1 MNLVQVLSKLKD
13 QTNFTN
19 TEMRIA
25 DYIIQNITQIPT
37 IYIEDL
43 AKLTYTSHS
52 TIVRLCK
59 KVGYD
64 GFRSFKNAISGVVY
78 SQMHLP
84 SEVDANF
91 PFKQEDL
98 TMDIAKN
105 MAKLTIDTIKKTLN
119 QLDEELLQS
128 VAEILF
134 KSERIFLFSRGDSQ
148 IRARSFQNKLVKIN
162 RFAII
167 AEEYADEAWNASNLT
182 TKDCALFLSYG
193 GTSPQYQRMLQHFS
207 TKEIPTILITGN
219 IESHLS
225 ELATKTIVA
234 VQEEYDFVKVG
245 TFASQV
251 AFEYLLDTLYSIL
264 YAKEYSSNLENLKE
278 KQSLIQNGILSEEL

>member
-1 MNLVQVLSKLKD
+1 MVQVLTKLKE
-13 QTNFTN
+13 QMNFTN

-25 DYIIQNITQIPT
+25 DYIIQNITKIPT

-52 TIVRLCK
+52 TIIRLCK
-59 KVGYD
+59 KMGYD
-64 GFRSFKNAISGVVY
+64 GFRSFKDAISGVVY
-78 SQMHLP
+78 SQLHLP

-105 MAKLTIDTIKKTLN
+105 IANLTIDTIKKTLN

-134 KSERIFLFSRGDSQ
+134 KSNHIFLFSRGDSQ
-148 IRARSFQNKLVKIN
+148 VRARSFQNKLVKIN

-167 AEEYADEAWNASNLT
+167 SEEYADEAWNASNLT
-182 TKDCALFLSYG
+182 PQDCALFLSYS
-193 GTSPQYQRMLQHFS
+193 GTSPQYKRMLQHFS
-207 TKEIPTILITGN
+207 NKKIPTILITGN
-219 IESHLS
+219 TESDLIN
-225 ELATKTIVA
+225 LAAKTIVV

-251 AFEYLLDTLYSIL
+251 AFQYVLDTLYSIL
-264 YAKEYSSNLENLKE
+264 YAKEYRTNVENLKE

>member
-1 MNLVQVLSKLKD
+1 MQVLTKLKD

-25 DYIIQNITQIPT
+25 DYIIQNITKIPT

-52 TIVRLCK
+52 TIIRLCK
-59 KVGYD
+59 KMGYD
-64 GFRSFKNAISGVVY
+64 GFRSFKDAVSGVVY
-78 SQMHLP
+78 SQLHLP

-91 PFKQEDL
+91 PFKPEDL

-105 MAKLTIDTIKKTLN
+105 IANLTIDTIKKTLN
-119 QLDEELLQS
+119 QFDEELLQS

-134 KSERIFLFSRGDSQ
+134 KAKHIFLFSRGDSQ
-148 IRARSFQNKLVKIN
+148 VRARSFQNKLVKIN

-167 AEEYADEAWNASNLT
+167 SEEYADEAWNASNLT
-182 TKDCALFLSYG
+182 PQDCALFLSYS
-193 GTSPQYQRMLQHFS
+193 GTSPQYKRMLQHFS
-207 TKEIPTILITGN
+207 NKKIPTILITGN
-219 IESHLS
+219 TESDLIN
-225 ELATKTIVA
+225 LAAKTIVV

-251 AFEYLLDTLYSIL
+251 AFQYVLDTLYSIL
-264 YAKEYSSNLENLKE
+264 YAKEYRTNVENLKE

>member
-1 MNLVQVLSKLKD
+1 
-13 QTNFTN
+13 
-19 TEMRIA
+19 MRIA
-25 DYIIQNITQIPT
+25 DYIIQNITKIPT

-52 TIVRLCK
+52 TIIRLCK
-59 KVGYD
+59 KMGYD
-64 GFRSFKNAISGVVY
+64 GFRSFKDAISGVVY
-78 SQMHLP
+78 SQLHLP

-105 MAKLTIDTIKKTLN
+105 MANLTIDTIKKTLN
-119 QLDEELLQS
+119 QLDEDLLQS

-134 KSERIFLFSRGDSQ
+134 KSKHIFLFSRGDSQ
-148 IRARSFQNKLVKIN
+148 VRARSFQNKLVKIN

-167 AEEYADEAWNASNLT
+167 SEEYADEAWNASNLT
-182 TKDCALFLSYG
+182 PKDCALFLSYS
-193 GTSPQYQRMLQHFS
+193 GTSPQYKRMLQHFS
-207 TKEIPTILITGN
+207 NKKIPTILITGN
-219 IESHLS
+219 TESDLIK
-225 ELATKTIVA
+225 LTTKTIVV

-251 AFEYLLDTLYSIL
+251 AFQYVLDTLYSIL
-264 YAKEYSSNLENLKE
+264 YAKEYSSNLEKLKE

>member
-1 MNLVQVLSKLKD
+1 MVQVLTKLKD

-25 DYIIQNITQIPT
+25 DYIIQNITNIPT

-52 TIVRLCK
+52 TIIRLCK
-59 KVGYD
+59 KMGYD
-64 GFRSFKNAISGVVY
+64 GFRSFKDAISGVVY
-78 SQMHLP
+78 SQLHLP

-105 MAKLTIDTIKKTLN
+105 MANLTIDTIKKTLN
-119 QLDEELLQS
+119 QLDENLLQS
-128 VAEILF
+128 VAEMLF
-134 KSERIFLFSRGDSQ
+134 NATHIFLFSRGDSQ
-148 IRARSFQNKLVKIN
+148 VRARSFQNKLVKIN
-162 RFAII
+162 KFAII
-167 AEEYADEAWNASNLT
+167 SEEYSDEAWNASNLT
-182 TKDCALFLSYG
+182 PQDCALFLSYS
-193 GTSPQYQRMLQHFS
+193 GTSPQYKRMLQHFS
-207 TKEIPTILITGN
+207 NKKIPAILITGN
-219 IESHLS
+219 ADSDLIP
-225 ELATKTIVA
+225 LAAKTIVV

-251 AFEYLLDTLYSIL
+251 AFQYVLDTLYSIL
-264 YAKEYSSNLENLKE
+264 YAKEYSNNLEKLKE
-278 KQSLIQNGILSEEL
+278 KQALIQNGILSEEL

>member
-1 MNLVQVLSKLKD
+1 MVQVLTKLKD

-25 DYIIQNITQIPT
+25 DYIIQNITNIPT

-52 TIVRLCK
+52 TIIRLCK
-59 KVGYD
+59 KMGYD
-64 GFRSFKNAISGVVY
+64 GFRSFKDAISGVVY
-78 SQMHLP
+78 SQLHLP

-105 MAKLTIDTIKKTLN
+105 MANLTIDTIKKTLN
-119 QLDEELLQS
+119 QLDENLLQS
-128 VAEILF
+128 VAEMLF
-134 KSERIFLFSRGDSQ
+134 NATHIFLFSRGDSQ
-148 IRARSFQNKLVKIN
+148 VRARSFQNKLVKIN
-162 RFAII
+162 KFAII
-167 AEEYADEAWNASNLT
+167 SEEYSDEAWNASNLT
-182 TKDCALFLSYG
+182 PQDCALFLSYS
-193 GTSPQYQRMLQHFS
+193 GTSPQYKRMLQHFS
-207 TKEIPTILITGN
+207 NKKIPTILITGN
-219 IESHLS
+219 ADSDLIP
-225 ELATKTIVA
+225 LAAKTIVV

-251 AFEYLLDTLYSIL
+251 AFQYVLDTLYSIL
-264 YAKEYSSNLENLKE
+264 YAKEYNSNLEKLKE
-278 KQSLIQNGILSEEL
+278 KQALIQNGILSEEL